1 SVEINSNEGL
11 FIRSAIPIRNKT
23 WENYNGEFRITPKAI
38 FEPTTL
44 EDLIDIVNLARK
56 NNKTIRCAAQGHT
69 VSSLSVTKNYL
80 VIVNKLNKITVQKHF
95 KYGWTVTA
103 EAGTSL
109 LELDNALRYHDPPLT
124 LDSEAIYDSFRVSG
138 VVAVGAHGAKPSSGI
153 MPDQVCSM
161 TIVTGSG
168 KLCEFSEEKNKLEF
182 NAAKVNLGLLGIIY
196 TVTFRTK
203 PMYNLRLSYTYVPVT
218 WLNYPLR
225 IKHLLET
232 SDSIQLY
239 YFPYNGFNT
248 SEDPN
253 FYDFTRDQIV
263 VKRWERTNE
272 PVSFTQQQLE
282 QTHETQRQNFIK
294 IYEIIS
300 SNLPQNPRAVANVA
314 AKILSANKNTS
325 FVFQAPEAIHSF
337 AYEPRAK
344 YDLSS
349 YTFKVYPDFSNVA
362 AEFYHGIKTPYEFAK
377 EGKYPLNYLME
388 FRILKSDEAL
398 LSPTFNHDPNVLYCS
413 LDYMTITGTPNYEEF
428 VTLMAQR
435 FFNKYKAK
443 WEFIPNVLSYLAD
456 VYSDQIK
463 LFEKVRAKYDPDK
476 IFFDNKSLEEIFNGA
491 LYK

>member
-1 SVEINSNEGL
+1 M
-11 FIRSAIPIRNKT
+11 
-23 WENYNGEFRITPKAI
+23 
-38 FEPTTL
+38 
-44 EDLIDIVNLARK
+44 
-56 NNKTIRCAAQGHT
+56 
-69 VSSLSVTKNYL
+69 
-80 VIVNKLNKITVQKHF
+80 QKHF

-253 FYDFTRDQIV
+253 LYDFTRDQIV

-272 PVSFTQQQLE
+272 PVSFTQQQLK

-325 FVFQAPEAIHSF
+325 FVFQAPDAIHSF

-362 AEFYHGIKTPYEFAK
+362 AEFFYGIKTLYEFAK

-413 LDYMTITGTPNYEEF
+413 LDYMPITGTPDYEEF

-443 WEFIPNVLSYLAD
+443 PHWAKKWEFIPNVLSYLSD